1 MDPRDRKARSTRHHC
16 HIAHLEDLEARRL
29 PSVFTPF
36 SSSVFGSSSSSQYSA
51 QVALVRHEYDT
62 YVGAV
67 RTLEFKSQATPQE
80 FQALRNDAREISAAA
95 SATKLPLEVARTEA
109 VAVSL
114 QLDRSPLYG
123 WAGDSAWSEYRARL
137 EASLD
142 SLGVDESL
150 IDKTLADTKAIA
162 VSAGVSFSE
171 FQTFTNSFSTLQA
184 GEKSLPYS
192 TYYNFEDPELFYT
205 QHLRGFFRGWGMQKK
220 TAEAQV
226 KDLLFTIKT
235 ANQLAPSQS
244 AVLHRDVRLLE
255 NLGATLPS
263 TSLEQLY
270 SSYVA
275 TFQGGVPIPAT
286 QAQLRESLLAA
297 LGPAAGA
304 HPIGWVNKLVADAP
318 SFYRAV
324 GSSTSTVQNI
334 TGAVTVLVDTGG
346 GESLNPFKVT
356 IRQRLKS

>member
-1 MDPRDRKARSTRHHC
+1 MDPRDRRARSKRHHR
-16 HIAHLEDLEARRL
+16 HIPHLEDLEGRL
-29 PSVFTPF
+29 VPSAFAPF
-36 SSSVFGSSSSSQYSA
+36 SSSVFGSSSSQNSA

-67 RTLEFKSQATPQE
+67 RTLELKSQATPQE
-80 FQALRNDAREISAAA
+80 FQALRNDAREISAAG
-95 SATKLPLEVARTEA
+95 SATKLPLEAARTEA

-123 WAGDSAWSEYRARL
+123 WAGDSAWSEYSTRL

-142 SLGVDESL
+142 GLGVDQSL

-171 FQTFTNSFSTLQA
+171 FQTFTNAFSTLHA

-192 TYYNFEDPELFYT
+192 PYYSFEDPQLFYT
-205 QHLRGFFRGWGMQKK
+205 QHLRGFFRGWGMQKV
-220 TAEAQV
+220 TAERQV
-226 KDLLFTIKT
+226 KDLVSSIKT
-235 ANQLAPSQS
+235 ANRLAPSES
-244 AVLHRDVRLLE
+244 AMLHRDVQLLE
-255 NLGATLPS
+255 KLGATLPS

-275 TFQGGVPIPAT
+275 AFQGGAADPGDCIAAP
-286 QAQLRESLLAA
+286 REP
-297 LGPAAGA
+297 LGGSWLGGRRE
-304 HPIGWVNKLVADAP
+304 PIGWVNKLVADAP
-318 SFYRAV
+318 SFYREV
-324 GSSTSTVQNI
+324 GSSASTVQNI
-334 TGAVTVLVDTGG
+334 TDAVTVLVDAGG

-356 IRQRLKS
+356 IRRRLK

>member
-1 MDPRDRKARSTRHHC
+1 M
-16 HIAHLEDLEARRL
+16 
-29 PSVFTPF
+29 
-36 SSSVFGSSSSSQYSA
+36 
-51 QVALVRHEYDT
+51 
-62 YVGAV
+62 
-67 RTLEFKSQATPQE
+67 RTLELKSQATPQE

-95 SATKLPLEVARTEA
+95 SATKVPLEAARTEA

-123 WAGDSAWSEYRARL
+123 WAGDSAWSEYSTRL
-137 EASLD
+137 EAGLQ
-142 SLGVDESL
+142 SLGVDQPL

-162 VSAGVSFSE
+162 VSAGVSLSE
-171 FQTFTNSFSTLQA
+171 FQTFTGAFSTLHA

-192 TYYNFEDPELFYT
+192 PYYHFGDPELFYT

-226 KDLLFTIKT
+226 KDLLLTIKT

-244 AVLHRDVRLLE
+244 AVLYRDVRLLE
-255 NLGATLPS
+255 NLGATLPN
-263 TSLEQLY
+263 TSLDGLY

-275 TFQGGVPIPAT
+275 AFQGGVPTPAI
-286 QAQLRESLLAA
+286 QSQLRENLLAA

-304 HPIGWVNKLVADAP
+304 QPIGWVQKLVADAP

-324 GSSTSTVQNI
+324 GASTSSVQNI
-334 TGAVTVLVDTGG
+334 TDAVSVLVDAGG

-356 IRQRLKS
+356 IRERLKL

>member
-1 MDPRDRKARSTRHHC
+1 MDGHDRSARSNRQRRH
-16 HIAHLEDLEARRL
+16 IPRLVGLEFRSLL
-29 PSVFTPF
+29 SVFAPF
-36 SSSVFGSSSSSQYSA
+36 GSSVFGSSSSSQYSA

-62 YVGAV
+62 YVGAL
-67 RTLEFKSQATPQE
+67 RTLELKSQATPQE

-95 SATKLPLEVARTEA
+95 SATKLPLEAARTEA

-123 WAGDSAWSEYRARL
+123 WAGDSAWSQYSTRL

-142 SLGVDESL
+142 SLGVDQSL

-162 VSAGVSFSE
+162 VSSGVSSSE
-171 FQTFTNSFSTLQA
+171 FQTFTNAFSTLHA

-192 TYYNFEDPELFYT
+192 PYYNFEDPELFFT
-205 QHLRGFFRGWGMQKK
+205 QHLRGFFRGWGMQKV
-220 TAEAQV
+220 TAEAYV
-226 KDLLFTIKT
+226 NDLLSTIKT
-235 ANQLAPSQS
+235 ANQLAPPQS

-255 NLGATLPS
+255 NLGASLPS
-263 TSLEQLY
+263 TSLDGLY

-275 TFQGGVPIPAT
+275 AYQGGVPTPAI
-286 QAQLRESLLAA
+286 QSQLRENLLAA
-297 LGPAAGA
+297 LGPSASAQ
-304 HPIGWVNKLVADAP
+304 PIGWVQRLVADAP

-324 GSSTSTVQNI
+324 GSSPSTVQNI
-334 TGAVTVLVDTGG
+334 TDAVTVLVDAGA

-356 IRQRLKS
+356 IRQRLK

>member
-1 MDPRDRKARSTRHHC
+1 MDGHDRSARSNRQRRH
-16 HIAHLEDLEARRL
+16 IPRPEALESRSLR
-29 PSVFTPF
+29 SVFAPF
-36 SSSVFGSSSSSQYSA
+36 SSSVFGSSSSSPYSA

-95 SATKLPLEVARTEA
+95 SATKLPLEAARTEA

-123 WAGDSAWSEYRARL
+123 WAGDSAWSEYSTRL

-142 SLGVDESL
+142 SLGVDQSL
-150 IDKTLADTKAIA
+150 IDSTLADTKAISA
-162 VSAGVSFSE
+162 SAGVSFNE
-171 FQTFTNSFSTLQA
+171 FQTFTNAFSTLHA

-192 TYYNFEDPELFYT
+192 PYYSFEDPELFYT
-205 QHLRGFFRGWGMQKK
+205 QHLRGFFRGWGMQKV
-220 TAEAQV
+220 TAERQV

-235 ANQLAPSQS
+235 ANQLAPTQS
-244 AVLHRDVRLLE
+244 AVLHRDVQLLE

-263 TSLEQLY
+263 TSLDGLY

-275 TFQGGVPIPAT
+275 AFQGGMPTPAI
-286 QAQLRESLLAA
+286 QSQLRENLLAA
-297 LGPAAGA
+297 LGSSASAQ
-304 HPIGWVNKLVADAP
+304 PIGWVNGLVADAP

-334 TGAVTVLVDTGG
+334 TNAVTGLVDAGG

-356 IRQRLKS
+356 IRRPMKS